1 MRVLIL
7 SCSTGQGHNSAA
19 RAIEDALI
27 KKGAECLI
35 IDPLSFSG
43 RRTAKKA
50 ADIYTAMMKNAPNA
64 FGVIYKVGEI
74 YSSTG
79 IISPV
84 YQFNARYSK
93 KLEAYINEEKFDAVI
108 STHLY
113 GMEAC
118 TAIRKRGKCKV
129 PFFGV
134 LTDYTCIPFFAETHL
149 DAYFIPQEELKD
161 ELVSCG
167 MEADRLISSG
177 IPVNPRFSCPTEKSE
192 ARKKLGLKENT
203 PAVLVMNGGIGCE
216 NILDFCKEFI
226 NGNETDFSLLVLTG
240 RNAKLKRRAE
250 ESFGNDSRVKIIPY
264 TEEVYLY
271 MFASDVVISKPGGLT
286 STEAAVAG
294 IPLIHLLAYAGCET
308 KNAEFF
314 SKRGMSKNAANVKE
328 AAEFTK
334 NTVYSKE
341 EREWIVQMQRKY
353 IPQNAAETIVQKV
366 LEYGKK

>member
-1 MRVLIL
+1 MKVLIL

-19 RAIEDALI
+19 RALEETFIQ
-27 KKGAECLI
+27 KGAKCLI
-35 IDPLSFSG
+35 VDPLSFAG

-50 ADIYTAMMKNAPNA
+50 ADIYTLMMKNAPNA
-64 FGVIYKVGEI
+64 FGIIYKAGEI

-93 KLEAYINEEKFDAVI
+93 KLEGYIKEEGFDAVV

-118 TAIRKRGKCKV
+118 SAIKKRGRCKV
-129 PFFGV
+129 PCFGV

-149 DAYFIPQEELKD
+149 DAYFIPQEELKE

-167 MEADRLISSG
+167 MEADRLIPSG
-177 IPVNPRFSCPTEKSE
+177 IPVKTQFSHPVSKGE
-192 ARKKLGLKENT
+192 ARKKLNLEENI
-203 PAVLVMNGGIGCE
+203 PAVLVMNGGIGCG
-216 NILDFCKEFI
+216 NILDFCTEFVK
-226 NGNETDFSLLVLTG
+226 NNETDFYLIILTG
-240 RNAKLKRRAE
+240 RNAKLKKRTE
-250 ESFGNDSRVKIIPY
+250 EAFGSDKRVKIIPY

-271 MFASDVVISKPGGLT
+271 MFASDVVVSKPGGLT

-294 IPLIHLLAYAGCET
+294 IPIIHLLAYAGCET

-314 SKRGMSKNAANVKE
+314 ARRGMSENAGNVKE
-328 AAEFTK
+328 AAEFAK
-334 NTVYSKE
+334 RTVFSKE
-341 EREWIVQMQRKY
+341 ERERIVQMQRKY
-353 IPQNAAETIVQKV
+353 IPQNAAETIVQRV
-366 LEYGKK
+366 LEYGKT